1 MKKETRPI
9 ALTMGD
15 PSGISGEIV
24 LKSWIQRKK
33 KKIYPFFLIDDLN
46 RLSDIS
52 KKMGNKVPL
61 IKINDT
67 SEVNQLFN
75 THLPILQIDY
85 NVKSKLGNPNFSH
98 CKYIL
103 ESINKSVELACNN
116 KIKAII
122 TNPVCKKMLI
132 QYGFKYNGQTE
143 YISELVGK
151 KKRKNYDEIMIL
163 STSNHVTN
171 KNIIVGLV
179 TTHIPLKDVSRNL
192 TVEKIISKTVSFNS
206 SLKKIWGI
214 KKPHIGIC
222 GLNPHSGESGLL
234 GFEEEEII
242 KPAISILKKKKI
254 LVMGPLSPDSSF
266 TDFSIN
272 KFDGIL
278 CMYHDQGLIPVKTI
292 DFYNSVNVTGGL
304 PILRVSPD
312 HGPAF
317 DISTQFIARNDSLIS
332 ALKLAEKYK

>member
-1 MKKETRPI
+1 MVKLNI
-9 ALTMGD
+9 
-15 PSGISGEIV
+15 
-24 LKSWIQRKK
+24 
-33 KKIYPFFLIDDLN
+33 FLNL
-46 RLSDIS
+46 
-52 KKMGNKVPL
+52 
-61 IKINDT
+61 
-67 SEVNQLFN
+67 
-75 THLPILQIDY
+75 
-85 NVKSKLGNPNFSH
+85 
-98 CKYIL
+98 
-103 ESINKSVELACNN
+103 
-116 KIKAII
+116 
-122 TNPVCKKMLI
+122 
-132 QYGFKYNGQTE
+132 
-143 YISELVGK
+143 LVK

-266 TDFSIN
+266 TNFSIN